1 MSILHGWIQR
11 LRHVLSRRA
20 LERELDEELAFH
32 IEQDRLLQE
41 SVGATPAE
49 ARRAAHLRFGSTDRF
64 REEVRDT
71 WTGVWLLD
79 AGRDVRHGVRRL
91 LTRPAFSAVALCTLA
106 LGIGANTAMFSIV
119 RSVLL
124 DPFPYGEPD
133 ELVLIWNASGSQT
146 DETWMSARE
155 LVEYRAATRSFA
167 SVAAYTRFDAN
178 LTGELEPERVRAA
191 AVTGDLFGTLDVP
204 ALRGRTF
211 TEVEDV
217 AGADEVVVLGHDL
230 WQRRFG
236 GADIVGTSVEVNGRP
251 RHVLGIMPPDFRLPL
266 DYRDERSTELW
277 IPAAIDAA
285 ANLPWGSRSYYLVG
299 RLATGVTPAL
309 ATADLQRVLRN
320 WEEEGHVTNANGG
333 LDRAAFP
340 LDALLLGGVRP
351 ALLLLFGAVG
361 FILLIACANVMHLLL
376 ARADTRRREV
386 ATQAALGASRG
397 RIARQLIIESGI
409 LALAGAAAGLLLAWV
424 AVRAAPSLVPVNI
437 IRARAITLDASVLA
451 FTALLALGT
460 TILAG
465 LAPALQLARVNVA
478 HTMTSS
484 RGDIAPL
491 RRRVRRS
498 LVILET
504 ALSLVLVTGA
514 ALLARSFL
522 EMRSIDLGF
531 DTARVLTLRVQL
543 PASDYPDD
551 ERTTQF
557 YSSLLAD
564 VRALPGVESAAAVR
578 VLPLTQTIGDWSIT
592 LEGREY
598 APKENPNGDW
608 QIATAS
614 YLETM
619 RIPLLAGRYPTAA
632 DRPDTPPVAVINSTM
647 AERYWPGEDALGRRF
662 HLGTLDQ
669 PWIEVIGIIPPVRHN
684 AVIEEP
690 REEMVLVHSQFVNAT
705 GQRSSPQRGMTLV
718 VRTAGEPLAMLPAVR
733 GVVRRLDPRLPISDV
748 RSLADVAATALA
760 QPRFTALLFATFALL
775 ALLLAA
781 IGLYGVISFMAAR
794 RTNEMGV
801 RLALGAQPR
810 DVAGL
815 VMREGLALA
824 GAGVLIGSVAAAALS
839 RLVETQL
846 FGVAALDP
854 ATFLAVPA
862 VLLAVAA
869 LAAYLPA
876 RRAAAVSPIDAL
888 AAD

>member
-1 MSILHGWIQR
+1 MSFLHGWRQR
-11 LRHVLSRRA
+11 LKHVLSRRK

-41 SVGATPAE
+41 SAGAAPAE
-49 ARRAAHLRFGSTDRF
+49 ARRAAHLRFGSRDRF

-71 WTGVWLLD
+71 WTGVWLMD
-79 AGRDVRHGVRRL
+79 AGRDVRLGVRRL
-91 LTRPAFSAVALCTLA
+91 LTRPAFAAVAVCTLA
-106 LGIGANTAMFSIV
+106 LGIGANTAMFSVV

-124 DPFPYGEPD
+124 TPFPYGDPE
-133 ELVLIWNASGSQT
+133 ELVLVWSASGSQT
-146 DETWMSARE
+146 DETWLSARE

-167 SVAAYTRFDAN
+167 SLAAYTRFDAN

-191 AVTGDLFGTLDVP
+191 AVTGDLFSTLDVL
-204 ALRGRTF
+204 ALRGRTL
-211 TEVEDV
+211 TQAEDV
-217 AGADEVVVLGHDL
+217 AGADDVVVLGHEL
-230 WQRRFG
+230 WLRRFG
-236 GADIVGTSVEVNGRP
+236 GTDIVGTTIEVNGRP
-251 RHVLGIMPPDFRLPL
+251 RRVTGVMPPGFRLPL
-266 DYRDERSTELW
+266 DYRDERPTELW
-277 IPAAIDAA
+277 LPAAIDPAGD
-285 ANLPWGSRSYYLVG
+285 LPWGSRSFYLVG
-299 RLATGVTPAL
+299 RLAAGVTPAM
-309 ATADLQRVLRN
+309 ASADLQRVMRI
-320 WEEEGHVTNANGG
+320 WDDEGWVSNANGG

-340 LDALLLGGVRP
+340 LDRLLLGGVRP

-361 FILLIACANVMHLLL
+361 FVLLIACANVMHLLL

-397 RIARQLIIESGI
+397 RIARQLVIESGV
-409 LALAGAAAGLLLAWV
+409 LATVGAAAGLLLAWI
-424 AVRAAPSLVPVNI
+424 AVRAAPLLVPVNI
-437 IRARAITLDASVLA
+437 IRARDITLDASVLA

-460 TILAG
+460 TLLAG

-484 RGDIAPL
+484 RGDVAPM

-504 ALSLVLVTGA
+504 ALSLVLVVGA
-514 ALLARSFL
+514 ALLARSFI

-543 PASDYPDD
+543 PAGDYPDD
-551 ERTTQF
+551 GRTTQF
-557 YSSLLAD
+557 YTALLAD

-598 APKENPNGDW
+598 SPEENPNGDW
-608 QIATAS
+608 QVATPG

-619 RIPLLAGRYPTAA
+619 RIPLVAGRYPTAA
-632 DRPDTPPVAVINSTM
+632 DGLDAPPVAVINSAM
-647 AERYWPGEDALGRRF
+647 ADRYWPGENALGRRF

-669 PWIEVIGIIPPVRHN
+669 PWIEVVGIIPDVRHN
-684 AVIEEP
+684 AIIEEP

-705 GQRSSPQRGMTLV
+705 GVRSSPQRGMTLV
-718 VRTAGEPLAMLPAVR
+718 VRTGEPLAMLPAVR
-733 GVVRRLDPRLPISDV
+733 AVIRRLDPRLPVSDV
-748 RSLADVAATALA
+748 RTLEDVASAALA
-760 QPRFTALLFATFALL
+760 QPRFTALLFATFAML

-801 RLALGAQPR
+801 RLALGARPR
-810 DVAGL
+810 DVVGL
-815 VMREGLALA
+815 VMGEGLALTV
-824 GAGVLIGSVAAAALS
+824 AGVLIGSVAAAALA

-854 ATFLAVPA
+854 VTFLAVP
-862 VLLAVAA
+862 VLLLAVAT

-876 RRAAAVSPIDAL
+876 RRAAAVSPVDAL
-888 AAD
+888 NAD